1 LVGGLYGVSIGAMF
15 FGESMFARQTDA
27 SKIALSALIAFCRGH
42 GMSLIDCQ
50 QRTGHLASLGAREI
64 PRSDFESHLARNVD
78 ETAPAAWAFD
88 PALWAGLD
96 LGSPGGLPTPLK
108 TSRT

>member
-1 LVGGLYGVSIGAMF
+1 
-15 FGESMFARQTDA
+15 
-27 SKIALSALIAFCRGH
+27 
-42 GMSLIDCQ
+42 MSLIDCQ

-78 ETAPAAWAFD
+78 EKAPAAWAFA

-96 LGSPGGLPTPLK
+96 LGSPGGLPTPIE
-108 TSRT
+108 TGRT